1 MDKNRPQTRQ
11 DYFRKHEM
19 DPISDPFNKHKSA
32 KIGAFQN

>member
-11 DYFRKHEM
+11 DYFSKHEL
-19 DPISDPFNKHKSA
+19 DPFNKHKSA